1 MKSSFQLMTFT
12 GSNLS
17 VTSLIFYRLAHSNDL
32 TLILMIYQ
40 LQWRSEVLGRFQ

>member
-12 GSNLS
+12 GSSLS

-40 LQWRSEVLGRFQ
+40 LQWRSEVLGPFQ